1 MSAIQRVARCL
12 LRRVSDPLKI
22 SACVPR
28 CKISLTFLISYFWS
42 LFLVHVCTAGESAPL
57 TCLKMSAISY
67 SDVIH
72 CIFLHFQDFVYFLR
86 WLIPPNMNNRTISQ
100 STSRKDNQH
109 FLPAMLTWR
118 LCAAVHT
125 GCESCLKLIYSRRRS
140 WDSTA
145 CLLPPSSAPRRC
157 TVATRTAGAAPV
169 AGETDRTGVTCVCVC
184 VEKVGEEFTMAVK
197 ERDGHQKPPWSAA
210 MFTRWIKFH
219 LFVYLL

>member
-1 MSAIQRVARCL
+1 MSAIQRVVKRL

-28 CKISLTFLISYFWS
+28 CKVSLTFLISYFWS

-72 CIFLHFQDFVYFLR
+72 CIFLHFQDFLR

-109 FLPAMLTWR
+109 FLRRCSPDVSVLPYIQAVKVVWSWFILVVALGIRQPAYYLR
-118 LCAAVHT
+118 LQLHGDVPWQH
-125 GCESCLKLIYSRRRS
+125 GQQELL
-140 WDSTA
+140 
-145 CLLPPSSAPRRC
+145 LLP
-157 TVATRTAGAAPV
+157 GKQ
-169 AGETDRTGVTCVCVC
+169 TGRGLRVCVC